1 MPKNS
6 IKYHLKLLKRLPYL
20 VVVLALLGSPAALA
34 QHNQPSAGS
43 IVKIGVTEELGNMVK
58 LEGVSSIVEN
68 ADKGVAAG
76 IGRELTEVTTVS
88 AHGGLFNAISNGCW
102 GSCTTGN
109 NIISNGDFVNLLVGT
124 YSGSPYAYSD
134 RIYWSRDIYYTMNCV
149 EDDHSCILDGL
160 GGTRRILYV
169 DGTSNQDLT
178 ITGIKFY
185 NIRASYAGGIRAQ
198 SGAKVVIQL
207 CLFDNLEATSSSS
220 GYGGGGI
227 IVDSSS
233 TSVNI
238 YTTLFSN
245 NNAVSGKGDDIYIG
259 EGSVTV
265 HATCPPGFT
274 GTSSQSSSLDTYTA
288 TSSATF
294 SGTLNNFEA
303 GTCSLSCE
311 AGKYRTGTIC
321 YDCAAGKYS
330 SAGAGATSCTR

>member
-43 IVKIGVTEELGNMVK
+43 IVKIGVTEELGNMVNF
-58 LEGVSSIVEN
+58 EGVSSIVES

-76 IGRELTEVTTVS
+76 IGRELDEVRTVS
-88 AHGGLFNAISNGCW
+88 DHGGLYNAISNIGD
-102 GSCTTGN
+102 TVGN

-124 YSGSPYAYSD
+124 YSGSPYAID
-134 RIYWSRDIYYTMNCV
+134 WAIYWSDSIYYTMNCV
-149 EDDHSCILDGL
+149 GDDHSCILDGL
-160 GGTRRILYV
+160 GGTRRILAV
-169 DGTSNQDLT
+169 VGTSNHDLT

-185 NIRASYAGGIRAQ
+185 NARASFGGGISAF
-198 SGAKVVIQL
+198 SDAKVVIQL
-207 CLFDNLEATSSSS
+207 CLFDNLEATSSSF
-220 GYGGGGI
+220 GGGGI
-227 IVDSSS
+227 FVGSSGG
-233 TSVNI
+233 TINI

-245 NNAVSGKGDDIYIG
+245 NNAVSGNGNDIYIRS
-259 EGSVTV
+259 GSVTV

-274 GTSSQSSSLDTYTA
+274 GTSSQSSSLDTYA
-288 TSSATF
+288 INSGTF

-330 SAGAGATSCTR
+330 SAGATSCTR

>member
-43 IVKIGVTEELGNMVK
+43 IVKIGVTEELGNMVNF
-58 LEGVSSIVEN
+58 EGVSSIVEN

-76 IGRELTEVTTVS
+76 IGRELDEVRTVS
-88 AHGGLFNAISNGCW
+88 DQVGLFNAISNG
-102 GSCTTGN
+102 GSGTVGN
-109 NIISNGDFVNLLVGT
+109 NIIASGSIIDLLVGT
-124 YSGSPYAYSD
+124 YSGSPYAYSSS
-134 RIYWSRDIYYTMNCV
+134 IYYSSNIYYTMNCV
-149 EDDHSCILDGL
+149 GDDHSCILDGL
-160 GGTRRILYV
+160 GGTRYILLV
-169 DGTSNQDLT
+169 SGTSGQDLT
-178 ITGIKFY
+178 VTGIKFY
-185 NIRASYAGGIRAQ
+185 NTRAGDGGGIHA
-198 SGAKVVIQL
+198 SNGAKVVIQL
-207 CLFDNLEATSSSS
+207 CLFDNLEATSSS
-220 GYGGGGI
+220 YVGGGGI
-227 IVDSSS
+227 YVYSSS

-245 NNAVSGKGDDIYIG
+245 NNAVSDNGDDIFIG
-259 EGSVTV
+259 SGSVTV

-274 GTSSQSSSLDTYTA
+274 GTSSQSSSLDTYA
-288 TSSATF
+288 NPSYGTF

-311 AGKYRTGTIC
+311 AGKYFTGTIC

-330 SAGAGATSCTR
+330 SAGATSCTR

>member
-76 IGRELTEVTTVS
+76 IGRELDEVRTVS
-88 AHGGLFNAISNGCW
+88 DHFGLFNAISNVDYG
-102 GSCTTGN
+102 GDVGN

-124 YSGSPYAYSD
+124 YSGSPYSISYA
-134 RIYWSRDIYYTMNCV
+134 IYWSENIYYTMNCV

-160 GGTRRILYV
+160 GGTRRILWV
-169 DGTSNQDLT
+169 DGTSGQDLT

-185 NIRASYAGGIRAQ
+185 NVRASYGGGIAAY

-207 CLFDNLEATSSSS
+207 CLFDNLEATRSDR
-220 GYGGGGI
+220 GGGGI
-227 IVDSSS
+227 IVEASS

-245 NNAVSGKGDDIYIG
+245 NNAVSGNGDDIYIKS
-259 EGSVTV
+259 GSVTV

-274 GTSSQSSSLDTYTA
+274 GTSSQSSSLDTFAY
-288 TSSATF
+288 SSGTF

-330 SAGAGATSCTR
+330 SAGATSCTR

>member
-1 MPKNS
+1 MPKTS

-43 IVKIGVTEELGNMVK
+43 IVKIGVTEELGNMVNF
-58 LEGVSSIVEN
+58 EGVSSIVES

-88 AHGGLFNAISNGCW
+88 DQDGLFNAISNRAG
-102 GSCTTGN
+102 GITTGN

-124 YSGSPYAYSD
+124 YSGSPYANSY
-134 RIYWSRDIYYTMNCV
+134 RIYWSNSIYYTMNCV

-160 GGTRRILYV
+160 GGTRRILEV
-169 DGTSNQDLT
+169 GGTSGQDLT

-185 NIRASYAGGIRAQ
+185 NTRAQYGGGIGAFN
-198 SGAKVVIQL
+198 GAKVVIQL
-207 CLFDNLEATSSSS
+207 CLFDNLEATSSSK
-220 GYGGGGI
+220 GGGGI
-227 IVDSSS
+227 YVNSGS

-245 NNAVSGKGDDIYIG
+245 NNAVSGNGDDIYIYS
-259 EGSVTV
+259 GSVTV

-274 GTSSQSSSLDTYTA
+274 GTSSQSSSLDTYA
-288 TSSATF
+288 TSSGTF

-311 AGKYRTGTIC
+311 AGEYRTGTIC

-330 SAGAGATSCTR
+330 SAGATSCTR

>member
-43 IVKIGVTEELGNMVK
+43 IVKIGVTEELGNMVNF
-58 LEGVSSIVEN
+58 EGVSSIVES

-88 AHGGLFNAISNGCW
+88 DQDGLFNAISNGDY
-102 GSCTTGN
+102 GGDVGN

-124 YSGSPYAYSD
+124 YSGSPYSASHS
-134 RIYWSRDIYYTMNCV
+134 IYWSSNIYYTMNCV

-160 GGTRRILYV
+160 GGTRRLLV
-169 DGTSNQDLT
+169 VSGTSGQDLT

-185 NIRASYAGGIRAQ
+185 NTRASLGGGIFAE

-207 CLFDNLEATSSSS
+207 CLFDNLEATSSST
-220 GYGGGGI
+220 GGGGGI
-227 IVDSSS
+227 HVQTSS

-245 NNAVSGKGDDIYIG
+245 NNAVSGNGDDIYIYS
-259 EGSVTV
+259 GSVTV

-274 GTSSQSSSLDTYTA
+274 GTSSQSSSLDTYG
-288 TSSATF
+288 SGF

-311 AGKYRTGTIC
+311 AGKYFTGTIC

-330 SAGAGATSCTR
+330 SAGATSCTR

>member
-1 MPKNS
+1 MPKTS
-6 IKYHLKLLKRLPYL
+6 VKYHLKLLKRLPYL

-43 IVKIGVTEELGNMVK
+43 IVKIGVTEELGNMVNF
-58 LEGVSSIVEN
+58 EGVSSIVEN

-76 IGRELTEVTTVS
+76 IGRELDEVRTVS
-88 AHGGLFNAISNGCW
+88 DQDGLFHAISNGVCS
-102 GSCTTGN
+102 SCTTGN

-124 YSGSPYAYSD
+124 YSGSLFASSNSIYISD
-134 RIYWSRDIYYTMNCV
+134 DIYYTMNCV

-160 GGTRRILYV
+160 GGTRRILAV
-169 DGTSNQDLT
+169 VGTSNQDLT

-185 NIRASYAGGIRAQ
+185 NTRADRGGGIFAW

-207 CLFDNLEATSSSS
+207 CLFDNLEATSSS
-220 GYGGGGI
+220 YGGGGI
-227 IVDSSS
+227 LVETSS

-245 NNAVSGKGDDIYIG
+245 NNAVSGNGDDIYIWS
-259 EGSVTV
+259 GSVTV

-274 GTSSQSSSLDTYTA
+274 GTSSQSSSLDTA
-288 TSSATF
+288 TLDSSGTF

-311 AGKYRTGTIC
+311 AGKYFTGTIC

-330 SAGAGATSCTR
+330 SAGATSCTR

>member
-1 MPKNS
+1 MPKTS

-43 IVKIGVTEELGNMVK
+43 IVKIGVTEELGNMVNF
-58 LEGVSSIVEN
+58 EGVSSIVEN

-76 IGRELTEVTTVS
+76 IGRELDEVITVS
-88 AHGGLFNAISNGCW
+88 DQDGLYNAISNGASS
-102 GSCTTGN
+102 GDVGN

-124 YSGSPYAYSD
+124 YSGLPFASNYD
-134 RIYWSRDIYYTMNCV
+134 IYFSNNIYYTMNCV

-169 DGTSNQDLT
+169 YGTNGQDLT

-185 NIRASYAGGIRAQ
+185 NTRASRGGGIYAE

-207 CLFDNLEATSSSS
+207 CLFDNLEATHPPR
-220 GYGGGGI
+220 GGGGI
-227 IVDSSS
+227 YVQSSS

-245 NNAVSGKGDDIYIG
+245 NNAVSGLGNDIYIDS
-259 EGSVTV
+259 GSVTV

-274 GTSSQSSSLDTYTA
+274 GTSSQSSSLDTYA
-288 TSSATF
+288 RSGGTF

-311 AGKYRTGTIC
+311 AGEYFTGTIC

-330 SAGAGATSCTR
+330 SAGATSCTR

>member
-1 MPKNS
+1 MPKTS

-58 LEGVSSIVEN
+58 LEGVSSIVES

-76 IGRELTEVTTVS
+76 IGRELDEVRTVS
-88 AHGGLFNAISNGCW
+88 DQDGLFHAISNYGACS
-102 GSCTTGN
+102 SCTTGN
-109 NIISNGDFVNLLVGT
+109 NIIASGSIIDLLVGT
-124 YSGSPYAYSD
+124 YSGSPFAAYD
-134 RIYWSRDIYYTMNCV
+134 RIYYSNSIYYTMNCV
-149 EDDHSCILDGL
+149 GDDHSCILDGL
-160 GGTRRILYV
+160 GGTRRILQVY
-169 DGTSNQDLT
+169 GTSGQDLT

-185 NIRASYAGGIRAQ
+185 NTRASYGGGINAWD
-198 SGAKVVIQL
+198 GAKVVIQL
-207 CLFDNLEATSSSS
+207 CLFDNLEATSSD
-220 GYGGGGI
+220 YGGGGI
-227 IVDSSS
+227 FVHFSG

-245 NNAVSGKGDDIYIG
+245 NNAVSGNGDDIYIHYY
-259 EGSVTV
+259 GSVTV

-274 GTSSQSSSLDTYTA
+274 GTSSQSSSLDTYA
-288 TSSATF
+288 RSDGTF

-311 AGKYRTGTIC
+311 AGKYFTGTIC

-330 SAGAGATSCTR
+330 SAGATSCTR

>member
-1 MPKNS
+1 MPKKS
-6 IKYHLKLLKRLPYL
+6 VKYHLKLLKRLPYL

-43 IVKIGVTEELGNMVK
+43 IVKIGVTEELGNMVNF
-58 LEGVSSIVEN
+58 EGVSSIVES

-88 AHGGLFNAISNGCW
+88 DQDGLFNAISNYVCS
-102 GSCTTGN
+102 SCTTGN

-124 YSGSPYAYSD
+124 YSGSPFAYSHS
-134 RIYWSRDIYYTMNCV
+134 IYYSDDIYYTMNCV
-149 EDDHSCILDGL
+149 GDAHSCILDGL

-185 NIRASYAGGIRAQ
+185 NTRASYGGGIYAWN
-198 SGAKVVIQL
+198 GAKVVIQL
-207 CLFDNLEATSSSS
+207 CLFDNLEATSS

-245 NNAVSGKGDDIYIG
+245 NNAVSGNGDDIYIYSS
-259 EGSVTV
+259 GSVTV

-274 GTSSQSSSLDTYTA
+274 GTSSQSSSLDTAIRAGYGG
-288 TSSATF
+288 TF

-311 AGKYRTGTIC
+311 AGKYFTGTIC

-330 SAGAGATSCTR
+330 SAGATSCTR